1 MSASGEEGPID
12 AAQILQHKIYYNA
25 ELLERPIKLLVAYRN
40 QSLTCVCWLLADLRQ
55 ARFKC

>member
-25 ELLERPIKLLVAYRN
+25 ELLERPIKLLIQYKN
-40 QSLTCVCWLLADLRQ
+40 QSLAYVPPSHASL
-55 ARFKC
+55 